1 VDKLLGKFRKKYEE
15 AMIPVG
21 RFLGKLG
28 FSPNIFSIL
37 SVVAG
42 ALCLWFFY
50 SKNLIIGAFLIIST
64 GILDM
69 FDGAIARATG
79 KITKFGGVLDHV
91 LDRYVEYL
99 IVMGII
105 LSGYVDWLWGVFTL
119 FGMIM
124 ASFTRAKAESVGGL
138 KNCSVGIAE
147 RQEKLIILIVGTLLS
162 VFYIDVLT
170 YAVILVGVL
179 SHLTVIQRLKYTWE
193 QTRSV

>member
-1 VDKLLGKFRKKYEE
+1 MDKLLGKFRKKYEE
-15 AMIPVG
+15 AMTPVG

-50 SKNLIIGAFLIIST
+50 SRNLIIGAFLIIST

-162 VFYIDVLT
+162 AFYIDILT